1 VGFRV
6 SAAVE
11 FAIASN
17 LNSMAPAGDNNS
29 DKISNWRFA
38 LRALQHR
45 NYRLFFSGQSV
56 SLIGTW
62 MTRLATSWLV
72 YRLTNSAFLLGFI
85 GFAGQIPT
93 FILAPVAGVWVDR
106 LDRHKVLIVT
116 QILSMIQSFG
126 LAGLALTHHITFWDI
141 FWLSI
146 FQGMINSFD
155 MPARQAF
162 VTQMIEAR
170 EDLPNAI
177 ALNSSMVNASRL
189 IGPSLAG
196 IIIAWVGEGWCFFID
211 GASYIAVIVS
221 LLLMHITVQQVAR
234 KREGVLVELREGWR
248 YVSRFKPV
256 RAILLL
262 LAMVSLFGMP
272 YTVLMPI
279 FARDVL
285 HGGAH
290 TLGFLTGATGVGALV
305 SAAYLAT
312 RKSVIGLGRVIPIV
326 TVIFGISLIA
336 FGFSHWLALS
346 MFVLLFAGFG
356 MMQQMAASNTI
367 LQTIVEEDKRGRVMA
382 FYSMAFV
389 GMSPFGSL
397 VAGELAAHIG
407 APRTVMISG
416 AVCIMGALVF
426 LTQLSSIRKMVRPI
440 YVRLGILPEMATGVQ
455 QASNLQ
461 STLER

>member
-1 VGFRV
+1 VAE
-6 SAAVE
+6 ST
-11 FAIASN
+11 
-17 LNSMAPAGDNNS
+17 NNS
-29 DKISNWRFA
+29 TSSWRFA
-38 LRALQHR
+38 LRALRHR
-45 NYRLFFSGQSV
+45 NYRLFFSGQTV

-72 YRLTNSAFLLGFI
+72 YRLTNSALLLGVI

-93 FILAPVAGVWVDR
+93 FLLAPFAGVWVDR
-106 LDRHKVLIVT
+106 LDRHKVLVVT
-116 QILSMIQSFG
+116 QILSMIQSFA
-126 LAGLALTHHITFWDI
+126 LAALALTHRITFWEI

-146 FQGMINSFD
+146 FQGAINAFD
-155 MPARQAF
+155 MPSRQAF
-162 VTQMIEAR
+162 VTQMVESR

-196 IIIAWVGEGWCFFID
+196 IVIAAVGEGWCFFID
-211 GASYIAVIVS
+211 GASYIAVIIS
-221 LLLMHITVQQVAR
+221 LLLMQITVRPMAR
-234 KREGVLVELREGWR
+234 KRESVIVELREGWH
-248 YVSRFKPV
+248 YVTRFKPI
-256 RAILLL
+256 RAILML
-262 LAMVSLFGMP
+262 LALVSLFGMP

-290 TLGFLTGATGVGALV
+290 TLGFLTGAIGVGALV
-305 SAAYLAT
+305 SAGYLAT
-312 RKSVIGLGRVIPIV
+312 RKTVLGLGRVIPIV
-326 TVIFGISLIA
+326 TMVFGAALIG
-336 FGFSHWLALS
+336 FGLSHWLALS
-346 MFVLLFAGFG
+346 MFLLLFAGFG

-389 GMSPFGSL
+389 GMAPFGSL
-397 VAGELAAHIG
+397 VAGALAARIG
-407 APRTVMISG
+407 APFTVVISG
-416 AVCIMGALVF
+416 TACIAGALVF
-426 LTQLSSIRKMVRPI
+426 LTQLPSIRVLIRPI
-440 YVRLGILPEMATGVQ
+440 YIRLGILPEVAVGVQ

>member
-1 VGFRV
+1 M
-6 SAAVE
+6 AAPQDK
-11 FAIASN
+11 
-17 LNSMAPAGDNNS
+17 NSVNTS
-29 DKISNWRFA
+29 SWRFA
-38 LRALQHR
+38 LRALSHR
-45 NYRLFFSGQSV
+45 NYRLFFSGQSI

-72 YRLTNSAFLLGFI
+72 YQLTNSAFLLGFI
-85 GFAGQIPT
+85 GFAGQVPV
-93 FILAPVAGVWVDR
+93 FILSPVTGVWVDR
-106 LDRHKVLIVT
+106 LNRHKVLVVT
-116 QILSMIQSFG
+116 QILSMIQSFW
-126 LAGLALTHHITFWDI
+126 LAALALTHRITFWDI

-146 FQGMINSFD
+146 FQGTINSFD

-162 VTQMIEAR
+162 VTQMVEAR

-196 IIIAWVGEGWCFFID
+196 LVIAWVGEGWCFFID
-211 GASYIAVIVS
+211 GASYIAVIFS
-221 LLLMHITVQQVAR
+221 LLLMKVTVQQAAR
-234 KREGVLVELREGWR
+234 KRESVVTELREGWR
-248 YVSRFKPV
+248 YVAHFPPI

-262 LAMVSLFGMP
+262 LAVVSLFGMP

-290 TLGFLTGATGVGALV
+290 TLGFLTGAIGIGALV

-312 RKSVIGLGRVIPIV
+312 RKSVLGLGRVIPIV
-326 TVIFGISLIA
+326 TVIFGASLVA

-346 MFVLLFAGFG
+346 MILLLFSGFG

-382 FYSMAFV
+382 FYSMAIV

-397 VAGELAAHIG
+397 FAGEVAAHIG
-407 APRTVMISG
+407 APETVMISG
-416 AVCIMGALVF
+416 AVCITGALVF
-426 LTQLSSIRKMVRPI
+426 LKQLPTIRAMIRPI

>member
-1 VGFRV
+1 
-6 SAAVE
+6 
-11 FAIASN
+11 
-17 LNSMAPAGDNNS
+17 MALPQANNS
-29 DKISNWRFA
+29 DKPSSWHFA
-38 LRALQHR
+38 LRALGHR
-45 NYRLFFSGQSV
+45 NYRLFFSGQSI

-85 GFAGQIPT
+85 GFASQVPV
-93 FILAPVAGVWVDR
+93 FILSPLTGVWVDR
-106 LDRHKVLIVT
+106 LNRHRVLIVT
-116 QILSMIQSFG
+116 QVLSMIQSFA
-126 LAGLALTHHITFWDI
+126 LAALALTHRITFWDI

-146 FQGMINSFD
+146 FQGTINAFD
-155 MPARQAF
+155 MPSRQAF
-162 VTQMIEAR
+162 VTQMVESR

-196 IIIAWVGEGWCFFID
+196 IIIAAVGEGWCFFID
-211 GASYIAVIVS
+211 GASYIAVIIS
-221 LLLMHITVQQVAR
+221 LLLMRITVQQVAR
-234 KREGVLVELREGWR
+234 KRERVVVELREGWR
-248 YVSRFKPV
+248 YVAHFPPI

-262 LAMVSLFGMP
+262 LALVSLFGMP

-312 RKSVIGLGRVIPIV
+312 RKSVLGLGRVIPMV
-326 TVIFGISLIA
+326 TIIFGIALIG
-336 FGFSHWLALS
+336 FGLSHWLLLS
-346 MFVLLFAGFG
+346 MFTLLFAGFG
-356 MMQQMAASNTI
+356 MMQEMAASNTI

-382 FYSMAFV
+382 FYAMAFV

-416 AVCIMGALVF
+416 AVCITGALVF
-426 LTQLSSIRKMVRPI
+426 LTQLRNIRALIRPI
-440 YVRLGILPEMATGVQ
+440 YIRLGILPEVAAGIQ

-461 STLER
+461 SGLER

>member
-1 VGFRV
+1 LLQHQTYF
-6 SAAVE
+6 
-11 FAIASN
+11 
-17 LNSMAPAGDNNS
+17 SMALSQPNKTANAS
-29 DKISNWRFA
+29 SWRFA
-38 LRALQHR
+38 LRALRHR
-45 NYRLFFSGQSV
+45 NYRLFFAGQTT

-72 YRLTNSAFLLGFI
+72 YRLTDSAFLLGFI
-85 GFAGQIPT
+85 GFANQV
-93 FILAPVAGVWVDR
+93 PVFLLGPVTGVWVDR
-106 LDRHKVLIVT
+106 LDRHKVLVVT
-116 QILSMIQSFG
+116 QVLSMIQSFA
-126 LAGLALTHHITFWDI
+126 LAALALTHRITFWDI

-146 FQGMINSFD
+146 FQGAINSFD

-162 VTQMIEAR
+162 VTQMVESR

-196 IIIAWVGEGWCFFID
+196 IVIAAVGEGWCFFID
-211 GASYIAVIVS
+211 GVSYIAVIIS
-221 LLLMHITVQQVAR
+221 LLLMRVTVQQVAR
-234 KREGVLVELREGWR
+234 KREGVVTELREGWR
-248 YVSRFKPV
+248 YVSRFKPI

-262 LAMVSLFGMP
+262 LAVVSLFGMP

-305 SAAYLAT
+305 SAAYLAS
-312 RKSVIGLGRVIPIV
+312 RKSVLGLGRVIPIV
-326 TVIFGISLIA
+326 TVIFGLSLIA
-336 FGFSHWLALS
+336 FGLSHWLALS
-346 MFVLLFAGFG
+346 IAVLLFAGFG

-397 VAGELAAHIG
+397 FAGELAAHIG
-407 APRTVMISG
+407 APKTVMISG
-416 AVCIMGALVF
+416 AVCITGALIF
-426 LTQLSSIRKMVRPI
+426 LTQLPSIRALVRPI
-440 YVRLGILPEMATGVQ
+440 YVRLGILPEMAAGVQ
-455 QASNLQ
+455 QASSLQ